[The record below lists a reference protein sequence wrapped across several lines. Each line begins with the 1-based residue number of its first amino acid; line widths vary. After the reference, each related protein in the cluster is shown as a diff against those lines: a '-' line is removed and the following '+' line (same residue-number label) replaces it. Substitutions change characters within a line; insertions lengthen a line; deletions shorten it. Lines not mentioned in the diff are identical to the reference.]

1 VQKGVL
7 DFLNQGD
14 WGRVNDLNQYNII
27 DARDPSSVRDFVNEN
42 YGGDFG
48 MVDSRSAQKEFSKN
62 YNGQRFLPA
71 DQFHDLINDYVPR
84 NEGYKK
90 GGIVKMR
97 DGGAANAIDS
107 DPSVQTYSRTMENPD
122 SSKTTE
128 SGIVKQFEQDYMKF
142 ALQRTQLPQR
152 NDIPNSSAPP
162 TRTNVYGEYGT
173 PFAGGMVSGR
183 VTKIQDQPDTYMGDL
198 AYRTN
203 IGPGMAHLG
212 IQGMRNPQMP
222 AQVTGYNAGYGLP
235 LGDNGFVGAHVMQ
248 PAQGGKPVLG
258 AQLQYR
264 RQFAKGGAVRSLET
278 NLPALPKTDYH
289 SIDELM
295 AHISKEHKIAPQ
307 KLHDEFVAKHHMTPD
322 TWIKRK

>member
-1 VQKGVL
+1 MNRSQL
-7 DFLNQGD
+7 Q
-14 WGRVNDLNQYNII
+14 Q
-27 DARDPSSVRDFVNEN
+27 FVSPYSIEPNP
-42 YGGDFG
+42 
-48 MVDSRSAQKEFSKN
+48 K
-62 YNGQRFLPA
+62 P
-71 DQFHDLINDYVPR
+71 
-84 NEGYKK
+84 EGYK
-90 GGIVKMR
+90 
-97 DGGAANAIDS
+97 DGGGVYAVDS

-142 ALQRTQLPQR
+142 ALQRTQAPQRQDLPQMQT
-152 NDIPNSSAPP
+152 APA
-162 TRTNVYGEYGT
+162 TRTNVFGEYGS
-173 PFAGGMVSGR
+173 PMMGGMVSGR
-183 VTKIQDQPDTYMGDL
+183 VTKMDQPDTYMGDL
-198 AYRTN
+198 NYRTN
-203 IGPGMAHLG
+203 IGPGMATVG
-212 IQGMRNPQMP
+212 VTGMKSPQMSGL
-222 AQVTGYNAGYGLP
+222 ANYHAGYGLP

-264 RQFAKGGAVRSLET
+264 KSFAKGGAVRSLET

-307 KLHDEFVAKHHMTPD
+307 KLHDEFVAKHRMTPD